1 MTGAFG
7 EEAMGDWMSLEALRE
22 LVEAT
27 HLNCSLNAGMI
38 FMRGIVTR
46 S

>member
-22 LVEAT
+22 LMEAT
-27 HLNCSLNAGMI
+27 HLNGSPQRCYDFHA
-38 FMRGIVTR
+38 RHR
-46 S
+46 D